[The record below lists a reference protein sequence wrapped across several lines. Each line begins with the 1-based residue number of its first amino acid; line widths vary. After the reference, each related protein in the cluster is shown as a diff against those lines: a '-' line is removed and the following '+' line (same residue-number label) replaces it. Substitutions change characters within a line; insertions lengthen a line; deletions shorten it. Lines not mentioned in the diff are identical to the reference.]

1 MPQKDKDFVSLQ
13 KFNGLLTMILLYK
26 LLWPKLNADKL
37 MTAIAF
43 IIFGIATAGAQ
54 ITQQQLQ
61 TASDKQLSNINLIFS
76 VGLSLSNT
84 PAKQH

>member
-13 KFNGLLTMILLYK
+13 NFNGLLTMILLYK

-43 IIFGIATAGAQ
+43 VIFGVGKRPSSGGCQQAEQ
-54 ITQQQLQ
+54 I
-61 TASDKQLSNINLIFS
+61 SDARVVSQAIRR
-76 VGLSLSNT
+76 V
-84 PAKQH
+84 P

>member
-61 TASDKQLSNINLIFS
+61 TASDEQLSNINLIFS

-84 PAKQH
+84 PR

>member
-1 MPQKDKDFVSLQ
+1 MPQKDKDFVSLH

-26 LLWPKLNADKL
+26 LLWSKLNADKL

-43 IIFGIATAGAQ
+43 IIFGVATAGAQ

-61 TASDKQLSNINLIFS
+61 TASDEQLSNINLIFS

-84 PAKQH
+84 PR

>member
-13 KFNGLLTMILLYK
+13 NFNGLLTMILLYK

-43 IIFGIATAGAQ
+43 IIFGVATAGAQ

-61 TASDKQLSNINLIFS
+61 TGSDEQLSNINLIFS

-84 PAKQH
+84 PR